1 MRNEKVILAAFAFFL
16 IFSFGCSGN
25 STATQEIPQSTTGT
39 APGSVQE
46 GTGAAP
52 ETTTG
57 SAQGGSGT
65 GSTEV
70 VQETTPPVETVPPEP
85 AQTGYTM
92 AEVSIHNS
100 ASDCWM
106 AIDGKVYDATE
117 YVETHP
123 DGNSILDGCGQDATA
138 YFSAV
143 HSQRAWGILSNY
155 YIGELK

>member
-1 MRNEKVILAAFAFFL
+1 MRNERVILAAFAFLL

-25 STATQEIPQSTTGT
+25 STATQEIPQSTQGQGT
-39 APGSVQE
+39 AQETTPGSVQE
-46 GTGAAP
+46 GTGAGNSP
-52 ETTTG
+52 ET
-57 SAQGGSGT
+57 
-65 GSTEV
+65 
-70 VQETTPPVETVPPEP
+70 VQETTPPVETAPSEP

>member
-1 MRNEKVILAAFAFFL
+1 MKNTGIVLAALAFL
-16 IFSFGCSGN
+16 LVFSFGCSGS
-25 STATQEIPQSTTGT
+25 STATQEIPQSTQGQGTAPET

-46 GTGAAP
+46 GTG
-52 ETTTG
+52 
-57 SAQGGSGT
+57 T
-65 GSTEV
+65 GSTEA
-70 VQETTPPVETVPPEP
+70 VQETTPPVETAPPEP
-85 AQTGYTM
+85 AQTSYTM
-92 AEVSIHNS
+92 AEVSTHNS